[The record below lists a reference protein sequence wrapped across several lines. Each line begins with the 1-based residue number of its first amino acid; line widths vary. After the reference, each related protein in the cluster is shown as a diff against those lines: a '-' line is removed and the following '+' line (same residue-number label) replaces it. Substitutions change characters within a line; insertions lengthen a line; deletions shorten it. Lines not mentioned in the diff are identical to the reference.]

1 MNTRLLNRQLV
12 FLLQR
17 LGPIGWLGLAMLLV
31 ALVGLAAL
39 VLPKQGYITALD
51 GEIERQA
58 DLARQR
64 AHSPQAEPLTPA
76 QQLTAFYKVFPR
88 GSTIPDWLELLN
100 ETAQKHEIELD
111 MGDYVMGKSDSGRLE
126 QFRISLPVQATYP
139 QIRAF
144 IRDALARMPALALE
158 SVAFK
163 REQVDEDF
171 IDARIVFRLYLEKEQ

>member
-1 MNTRLLNRQLV
+1 MNAKLLNRRLSYV
-12 FLLQR
+12 LQR
-17 LGPIGWLGLAMLLV
+17 LGPLGWLGLAMMV
-31 ALVGLAAL
+31 AAL
-39 VLPKQGYITALD
+39 IGVFSLHLPKSGQIDALD
-51 GEIERQA
+51 GEIERLTHQA
-58 DLARQR
+58 QQR
-64 AHSPQAEPLTPA
+64 AQNPQPEPLTPA
-76 QQLTAFYKVFPR
+76 QQLTAFFKVFPR

-111 MGDYVMGKSDSGRLE
+111 MGDYVMGKSASGRLE

-144 IRDALARMPALALE
+144 IRDALANMPALALE

-171 IDARIVFRLYLEKEQ
+171 IDARIVFRLYLEQDQ